1 MSTIES
7 TAQPDQDI
15 LLPEIP
21 VIDSHFHLFDL
32 PHIRYM
38 LDEYLADAQGGH
50 NVVASVYSETRAFI
64 RPDGPEVMR
73 PLGEVE
79 FANGIAAMTA
89 GGRYGL
95 CKVAAA
101 IVGHADLTHGHAVGE
116 LLDKSMAAAPDRYR
130 GIRHVTLDY
139 PDERPFQFIMSG
151 RPPSGVLDNPN
162 FVKGLAELDK
172 RGLIFDAAIYD
183 PSLPAITALADQF
196 PDLQIVLN
204 NMGGLVLV
212 DMTPEE
218 KTAAITRW
226 KSNLTELA
234 KRPNVACKLG
244 GLGMPTWGFD
254 FIQRPDE
261 ASYTELAATWQPFV
275 ETVIEAFGPERCMY
289 GSNFPPD
296 KRSSGYVK
304 ALNAYKH
311 ILQDYSETEQ
321 QQIFAGT
328 AAKVYTLDM

>member
-1 MSTIES
+1 MST
-7 TAQPDQDI
+7 TASAENSGQEI
-15 LLPEIP
+15 LLPDLPI
-21 VIDSHFHLFDL
+21 IDSHFHLFDL

-50 NVVASVYSETRAFI
+50 NVIASVYSETRAFI
-64 RPDGPEVMR
+64 RTDGPEVMR

-89 GGRYGL
+89 GGRYGN

-172 RGLIFDAAIYD
+172 RSLIFDAAIYD

-218 KTAAITRW
+218 KAAAITRW
-226 KSNLTELA
+226 KGNLTELA

-261 ASYTELAATWQPFV
+261 ATYQELAAVWQPFV
-275 ETVIEAFGPERCMY
+275 ESVIEIFGVERCMY

-304 ALNAYKH
+304 ALNAYKY
-311 ILQDYSETEQ
+311 ILRGYSETEQ
-321 QQIFAGT
+321 QQLFAGT
-328 AAKVYTLDM
+328 AKAIYKID